1 MHLEGNRQT
10 NNKILAYEMFAE
22 REKLTAYVS
31 KPVLICDLPCE
42 YDYFTVL
49 LCGESIF
56 YNNKENVY
64 LYVGN
69 KNTIIHFEEVFV
81 DNYSVWGKKNN
92 ILYLVSVGEIQYSEP
107 FTKFRFTA
115 IQRGSFCSYVDYEN
129 YDKLMWIERIKK
141 YKLIK
146 QNQHLVNNPPKV
158 LCFNDK
164 KIEFEYYSEKCNLCF
179 NGRSSRINYNIELLG
194 IRERE
199 GEHIRIMLAFAH
211 TLQYVGL
218 NRFIANCEDGKFS
231 LIEIIYCGQVGN
243 GDDGVENLYDIPN
256 YILYGYDYVNR
267 IGDGYYE
274 FIKEG
279 QKVVIYNAN
288 DGSIK
293 DTF

>member
-69 KNTIIHFEEVFV
+69 KNTIIHFEE
-81 DNYSVWGKKNN
+81 
-92 ILYLVSVGEIQYSEP
+92 
-107 FTKFRFTA
+107 
-115 IQRGSFCSYVDYEN
+115 
-129 YDKLMWIERIKK
+129 
-141 YKLIK
+141 
-146 QNQHLVNNPPKV
+146 
-158 LCFNDK
+158 
-164 KIEFEYYSEKCNLCF
+164 
-179 NGRSSRINYNIELLG
+179 
-194 IRERE
+194 
-199 GEHIRIMLAFAH
+199 
-211 TLQYVGL
+211 L

-231 LIEIIYCGQVGN
+231 PIEIIYCGQVGN

-279 QKVVIYNAN
+279 QKVVIYHAN